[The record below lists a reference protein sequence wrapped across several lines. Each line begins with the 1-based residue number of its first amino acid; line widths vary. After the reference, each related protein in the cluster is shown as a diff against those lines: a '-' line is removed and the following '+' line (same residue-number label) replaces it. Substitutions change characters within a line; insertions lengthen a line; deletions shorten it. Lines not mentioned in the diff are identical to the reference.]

1 MPSSLYATPLN
12 DRPFS
17 HRHEQIDIFCERC
30 DFKTPVYVVVPDG
43 PALNPVTLMAATG
56 CVMGYHAVNIRPE
69 LNGFAGYD
77 AIRYEL
83 ITEQDAKALKKSFGL
98 R

>member
-1 MPSSLYATPLN
+1 MPSSFFATPLN
-12 DRPFS
+12 DKPFS
-17 HRHEQIDIFCERC
+17 HRHEQVEIFSQRC
-30 DFKTPVYVVVPDG
+30 DFKTTVYVVVPDG
-43 PALNPVTLMAATG
+43 PAMNPVQLMAATG

-83 ITEQDAKALKKSFGL
+83 ITEKSAAPLKKSFGL
-98 R
+98 S